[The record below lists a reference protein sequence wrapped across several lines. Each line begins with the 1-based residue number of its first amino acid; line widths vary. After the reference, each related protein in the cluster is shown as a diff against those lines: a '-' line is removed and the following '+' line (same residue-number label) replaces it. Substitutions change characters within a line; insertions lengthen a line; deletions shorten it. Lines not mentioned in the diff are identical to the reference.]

1 MKLKD
6 IKANQQQ
13 QQHKKK
19 VLFLPTAFTWS
30 AGCEIYPIEKK
41 IPIYIWMNHH
51 YTTRDIVLSPCTHDI
66 FWFLERRKAKK
77 NTRSEEEKI
86 INEQQDTALVIFRSA
101 RSKRTALK
109 RLPVKHT
116 QDPKK

>member
-1 MKLKD
+1 
-6 IKANQQQ
+6 
-13 QQHKKK
+13 
-19 VLFLPTAFTWS
+19 
-30 AGCEIYPIEKK
+30 
-41 IPIYIWMNHH
+41 MNHH

-109 RLPVKHT
+109 RFTGKTYPRPEEIKDPPNLNTSKQKSTSGYLSFIIISYVVTNFAVKQKPDACST
-116 QDPKK
+116 TKKP